1 MTLYVCIHVWMDVC
15 VCVCVYMY
23 MSICMHI
30 CIYIKSCNLN
40 HQSKNDNMFNML
52 LNLQV
57 TNN

>member
-30 CIYIKSCNLN
+30 CIYIKSCKLN